1 MNTAAPVG
9 IYIHVPFCAKKCP
22 YCDFYSLPYRQ
33 TAAHEYTDALCR
45 NITALPRHIMA
56 DTVYFGGGTPSLLT
70 EDALKRIMEA
80 LQNNVSL
87 TAHAEITLE
96 ANPCTMTAKALA
108 GWHRAGINR
117 LSVGVQSFCDE
128 ELRLLGRNHSAEQAA
143 AAICRAADAGFANI
157 SADLMLGTPMQ
168 TEASLA
174 DSIAKAVSLPVQH
187 LSAYLLKIE
196 EGTAFGQNP
205 PAVADDD
212 TAADR
217 YHQLSAAMKAAGF
230 VHYEISNYAQPG
242 FESRHNLKY
251 WRCEPYIGLG
261 PAAHSCYGGKRTY
274 VPASLEDFLN
284 APLQPVQVES
294 ETACDTE
301 ERIMLGLRLKKGIC
315 PDDFPHLRDALL
327 RLAKPLIPRY
337 LQLREGRLHLT
348 EKGMAVSN
356 AVIAHLL
363 QALDA

>member
-22 YCDFYSLPYRQ
+22 YCDFYSLPYRK
-33 TAAHEYTDALCR
+33 TAVGAYVDALCR
-45 NITALPRHIMA
+45 NLWALPSHIIA

-70 EDALKRIMEA
+70 EDALKRIMAA
-80 LQNNVSL
+80 LHHAVTV
-87 TAHAEITLE
+87 TADAEITLE

-108 GWHRAGINR
+108 GWYSAGINR

-128 ELRLLGRNHSAEQAA
+128 ELRLLGRNHSAQQAA
-143 AAICRAADAGFANI
+143 EAICRAADAGFANI

-168 TEASLA
+168 TEDSLA
-174 DSIAKAVSLPVQH
+174 ESIAKAVALPVQH

-196 EGTAFGQNP
+196 EGTAFWQNP

-212 TAADR
+212 TAAER
-217 YHQLSAAMKAAGF
+217 YAQLSAAMAAAGF
-230 VHYEISNYAQPG
+230 AHYEISNYAIPG

-274 VPASLEDFLN
+274 VPASLQDFLN

-294 ETACDTE
+294 ETACDAE
-301 ERIMLGLRLKKGIC
+301 ERIMLGLRLQEGIC
-315 PDDFPHLRDALL
+315 PDDFAEIRDALL
-327 RLAKPLIPRY
+327 RLAKPLIPQF

-348 EKGMAVSN
+348 EKGMPVSN
-356 AVIAHLL
+356 AVIARLL